1 MSSVTRP
8 RGPLPAR
15 VYWTRRAIVLVVA
28 FLLVFTIGKLLGGG
42 SDGSSDDGGKASQ
55 ASGEQQTGR
64 TGATTPMATGPKG
77 KARKPKRVL
86 AQPDGP
92 CDAKDIRVEPVVGRT
107 PNDGDV
113 RIKLALTGKDA
124 ACTWTASE
132 ETIVVK
138 IVSGPDKIWTSQ
150 QCPFLTEQD
159 VVVRSAV
166 ATKVTMTWH
175 GRRSDEDC
183 SAAAQWARAG
193 AYHVVAAAL
202 GGEPTDTQ
210 FELTRPA
217 AVRVTV
223 TPTPKQKSTTKP
235 TDSERPAG
243 G

>member
-1 MSSVTRP
+1 MSTVTRP

-15 VYWTRRAIVLVVA
+15 VYWTRRAVVLVVA
-28 FLLVFTIGKLLGGG
+28 FVLVFGLGKLLGGG
-42 SDGSSDDGGKASQ
+42 SDGSSDDQGTAAQ
-55 ASGEQQTGR
+55 ASGDRTSQTTAAQTTR
-64 TGATTPMATGPKG
+64 ATA

-92 CDAKDIRVEPVVGRT
+92 CEARDILVEPVISRT

-113 RIKLALTGKDA
+113 RIPLALTGKAA

-132 ETIVVK
+132 DTIVVK

-150 QCPFLTEQD
+150 QCSFLTEKD

-175 GRRSDEDC
+175 GRRSDEEC
-183 SAAAQWARAG
+183 SAAAKWARTG
-193 AYHVVAAAL
+193 SYHVIAAAL

-217 AVRVTV
+217 AERVTI
-223 TPTPKQKSTTKP
+223 TPSPRQKSSK
-235 TDSERPAG
+235 SSQPAEG
-243 G
+243 

>member
-1 MSSVTRP
+1 MSAVTRP

-15 VYWTRRAIVLVVA
+15 VYWTRRVIVLVVP
-28 FLLVFTIGKLLGGG
+28 FLLVFGLGKLLGGG
-42 SDGSSDDGGKASQ
+42 SDGSSGEDGTAAQAPGDRTSQTTAAQTPRAKAK
-55 ASGEQQTGR
+55 A
-64 TGATTPMATGPKG
+64 

-92 CDAKDIRVEPVVGRT
+92 CEAKDILVEAVISRT

-113 RIKLALTGKDA
+113 QIPLALTGKAA

-132 ETIVVK
+132 DTIVVK
-138 IVSGPDKIWTSQ
+138 IVSGDDKIWTSQ
-150 QCPFLTEQD
+150 QCSFLTEKD

-166 ATKVTMTWH
+166 ATTVTMTWH
-175 GRRSDEDC
+175 GRRSDEEC
-183 SAAAQWARAG
+183 SAAAKWARTG
-193 AYHVVAAAL
+193 SYHVIAAAL

-217 AVRVTV
+217 AERITI
-223 TPTPKQKSTTKP
+223 TPSPRQKST
-235 TDSERPAG
+235 SSSRPSG